1 MSQKKKKCKYLKY
14 YNFFLVIKRKRKK
27 GLKRDK
33 MGIKNGDM
41 WEWERE
47 RERDVTF
54 ATIASQVSKESKIIT
69 TIKPKRTY
77 MLRRTHNYNITRYI
91 F

>member
-1 MSQKKKKCKYLKY
+1 M
-14 YNFFLVIKRKRKK
+14 VIC
-27 GLKRDK
+27 
-33 MGIKNGDM
+33 
-41 WEWERE
+41 ESE

-54 ATIASQVSKESKIIT
+54 ATIASRVSKESKIIT
-69 TIKPKRTY
+69 TTKPKRTY